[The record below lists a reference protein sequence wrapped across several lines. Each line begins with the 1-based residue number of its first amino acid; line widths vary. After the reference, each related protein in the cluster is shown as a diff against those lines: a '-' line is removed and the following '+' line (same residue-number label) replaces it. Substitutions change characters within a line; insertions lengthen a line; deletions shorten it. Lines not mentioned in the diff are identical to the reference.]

1 MTQDKPAVRQELVD
15 QCKSLGLK
23 KTGNMDVLKYRITD
37 HFGREIED
45 QLNLETFPK
54 NPETDLKNLE
64 TAPKSEAEPPLP
76 PPPDP
81 PEAPEEAPADA
92 PEGGEG
98 QSGEQPKP
106 FVFGRQSF
114 AIPGGGEDNTA
125 FFTDAKDGPA
135 LKDTNREHQAE
146 LVQAGTD
153 GIIPVATLV
162 KVLDGFKGIED
173 GEKQVAFLLA
183 GRPGGK
189 ACMT

>member
-1 MTQDKPAVRQELVD
+1 MQQP
-15 QCKSLGLK
+15 
-23 KTGNMDVLKYRITD
+23 VLKYRIAD

-81 PEAPEEAPADA
+81 PKEPEEAPADA

-98 QSGEQPKP
+98 QSGEQPEP

-135 LKDTNREHQAE
+135 LKDTNRENQAE

-183 GRPGGK
+183 GRAGEK